1 MQGSPPDDNRLA
13 PTDQEL
19 DRALI
24 QLTYL
29 VHDLARIDSVAQ
41 YFVSVALSV
50 LRDRRSASTGGKDE
64 GSGPQ

>member
-13 PTDQEL
+13 RTDHEL

-29 VHDLARIDSVAQ
+29 VHDLAQIDSVAQ
-41 YFVSVALSV
+41 HFVSMALSD
-50 LRDRRSASTGGKDE
+50 LRDRRSASAGGKDE